1 MVAKTK
7 LKKSQ
12 APVAL
17 QVVPSEKSDVIELE
31 SRSRSLHKKTYVLDT
46 NVLLHD
52 PTALTRFD
60 DNDVVVPMTVI
71 EELDRFKKQP
81 EMTGRNAR
89 QVSRMLDGFRQEGHL
104 IDGIAINGDGQLRVA
119 LCHRETLG
127 ELPPEL
133 EGDRA
138 DNAILAVALEL
149 RRQGNQT
156 YPVVVVS
163 KDTNL
168 RIKADAL
175 GLDAEDYETD
185 KVDIE
190 ELYTGTT
197 DILVSADAMTE
208 LFKQGGTSLEHA
220 LLPNQGVMLVN
231 ETNPNHTALA
241 IAGGDGRRVVPLTKL
256 PHSGVS
262 RIHAR
267 NREQSYALEMLLR
280 DDIPLVT
287 LVGKA
292 GTGKTLLAIAAG
304 LQKVADERKYTRL
317 LISRPVI
324 PMGRD
329 IGYLPGDINEK
340 LTPWMQPLY
349 DNFDL
354 IFGTQ
359 DPSGK
364 PAHWRRGH
372 EELIEQG
379 LLQIEPLTYIRGR
392 TIPKQFMVVD
402 EAQNLTPHEVKT
414 ILTRAGEGTKIV
426 LTGDPAQIDNPYVDA
441 ASNGLTY
448 VVERFK
454 QEALSGHVIFSK
466 GERSDLAERA
476 AALL

>member
-1 MVAKTK
+1 M
-7 LKKSQ
+7 KK
-12 APVAL
+12 AF
-17 QVVPSEKSDVIELE
+17 
-31 SRSRSLHKKTYVLDT
+31 VLDT

-52 PTALTRFD
+52 PKAIFQFE
-60 DNDVVVPMTVI
+60 DNDVVLPITII

-81 EMTGRNAR
+81 QETGRNAR
-89 QVSRMLDGFRQEGHL
+89 QVSRTLDDLRIQGQL
-104 IDGIAINGDGQLRVA
+104 TKGIILPNGGELRVA
-119 LCHRETLG
+119 LCDRITLK

-133 EGDRA
+133 EGDQA

-149 RRQGNQT
+149 KHQCQC
-156 YPVVVVS
+156 PVVLVS

-175 GLDAEDYETD
+175 GLAAEDYSTD
-185 KVDIE
+185 KVDFD
-190 ELYTGTT
+190 ELYTGMAE
-197 DILVSADAMTE
+197 VMVDAETISQ
-208 LFKQGGTSLEHA
+208 LFQTGHISLPDQS
-220 LLPNQGVMLVN
+220 LPNQALTLVDSQK
-231 ETNPNHTALA
+231 PSHTALA
-241 IAGGDGRRVVPLTKL
+241 LVSDSHGDVIPLPKF
-256 PHSGVS
+256 PHKGISQI
-262 RIHAR
+262 RAR
-267 NREQSYALEMLLR
+267 NREQKFAFELLMR
-280 DDIPLVT
+280 DSISLVT

-304 LQKVADERKYTRL
+304 LHKVAEEKRYSRL
-317 LISRPVI
+317 LIARPII

-329 IGYLPGDINEK
+329 LGYLPGDVNEK

-359 DPSGK
+359 NTTGQPQ
-364 PAHWRRGH
+364 HWRRGH
-372 EELIEQG
+372 EELIDQG

-392 TIPKQFMVVD
+392 TIPKQFLIVD

-414 ILTRAGEGTKIV
+414 ILTRAGEETKVV
-426 LTGDPAQIDNPYVDA
+426 LTGDPEQIDNPYVDA

-454 QEALSGHVIFSK
+454 SESIAGHITLYQ